1 MRSEATTVEAYLS
14 ELTSE
19 QRSVIEPLR
28 KLILENLP
36 EGIQESMNWG
46 GMISYEIP
54 PLRSF
59 PDTYNK
65 QPIGYA
71 ALSVQKHGFSLYL
84 MPLYMDDKK
93 MAKLQKQ
100 SKKLMMGGKSCIRFK
115 TLEELPLDLIAEIL
129 RSYTVETYIAAYKNI
144 KGSL

>member
-1 MRSEATTVEAYLS
+1 MRSEATTVDEYLS

-28 KLILENLP
+28 KLILENIP

-46 GMISYEIP
+46 MISYEI

-93 MAKLQKQ
+93 MAKIQKQ
-100 SKKLMMGGKSCIRFK
+100 SKKFMLGKSCIQFK
-115 TLEELPLDLIAEIL
+115 SLEELPLDLIVEIL
-129 RSYTVETYIAAYKNI
+129 RSYTVETYIEAYKNI

>member
-1 MRSEATTVEAYLS
+1 
-14 ELTSE
+14 
-19 QRSVIEPLR
+19 
-28 KLILENLP
+28 LILENLP

-46 GMISYEIP
+46 MISYEI

-93 MAKLQKQ
+93 MANLQKQ
-100 SKKLMMGGKSCIRFK
+100 SKKLMMGKSCISFK

-129 RSYTVETYIAAYKNI
+129 RSYTVETYIEAYKNI